1 MLDPAGIRGRLR
13 FDIDR
18 VREAAWRLER
28 VDGALVEL
36 RAHLEA
42 RARRL
47 SQEATAKDRPEL
59 GGGRG
64 VHVRYAQA
72 FAVAALAK
80 RASLR
85 EVLSVESVALIAS
98 MAVTRW
104 LLALR
109 GIGQRPSGE
118 RMIHAEVE
126 AGRVAYRLL
135 VLLRRGRGLVFGVG
149 QLTAAVVVA
158 EFAHPSDS
166 GFVDTEIREGLERAR
181 RGGVDAARA
190 LEASSSALREAAHL
204 LEVMAG
210 HAEPIIE
217 RLLSEADGIEAKVER
232 ELSLG

>member
-28 VDGALVEL
+28 VDSALTEL
-36 RAHLEA
+36 RSHLEA

-47 SQEATAKDRPEL
+47 SLEATAKDRPEL
-59 GGGRG
+59 GGGG

-85 EVLSVESVALIAS
+85 EVVSVESLALIAS

-135 VLLRRGRGLVFGVG
+135 VLLRRGRGLVFGMG

-158 EFAHPSDS
+158 EFAHPGDA

-181 RGGVDAARA
+181 RGGFDGDRA
-190 LEASSSALREAAHL
+190 LQACSSALREAAHL
-204 LEVMAG
+204 LEVMAE